1 MKDGLILV
9 YKRKGNTSRRVVE
22 NISKK
27 YNTKAGHIGT
37 LDPMAKGLLP
47 ILVGNSCKL
56 SKYLMEHDKTYLVE
70 MKFGYYTET
79 LDIEGNILEED
90 IQFRENNIVDNEFF
104 DKVIAA
110 MKKEMGTK
118 KQIPPIY
125 SAKKLN
131 GNKLYEIARKDKEK
145 AIEMAK
151 EKAKEITIYNMY
163 DISLKELWD
172 NNPKDIV
179 LSFKVECSSGTYIR
193 SLVRDIAED
202 MKTIAIMTDLKRITV
217 GEYSFDYEEIDEQ
230 KHKDEDSQKE
240 VDEIILKEYTEEEV
254 LKHNFKN
261 SINLDKNRKKAFLV
275 GLSTRIDTNKY
286 SDGIYLVSIEDE
298 IIGLRRNKRWGN
310 KKKVCSKQI
319 C

>member
-1 MKDGLILV
+1 MENGLILV
-9 YKRKGNTSRRVVE
+9 YKRKGKTSRNVVE

-27 YNTKAGHIGT
+27 YGVKAGHIGT

-47 ILVGNSCKL
+47 VLVGNTCKL

-70 MKFGYYTET
+70 MKFGYNTET
-79 LDIEGNILEED
+79 LDIEGEILEED
-90 IQFRENNIVDNEFF
+90 KSFRENNIVDNEFF
-104 DKVIAA
+104 DMIIIA
-110 MKKEMGTK
+110 MKKELGTK

-131 GNKLYEIARKDKEK
+131 GKKLYEIAREDKEK

-193 SLVRDIAED
+193 SLVRDIAEN
-202 MKTIAIMTDLKRITV
+202 MGTIAIMTDLRRIAV
-217 GEYSFDYEEIDEQ
+217 GNYDNIIEDINENID
-230 KHKDEDSQKE
+230 KE
-240 VDEIILKEYTEEEV
+240 EIILKKYTEEEV
-254 LKHNFKN
+254 LKDNFKN
-261 SINLDKNRKKAFLV
+261 NINLDKDRKKAFLV
-275 GLSTRIDTNKY
+275 GLSTRVNKDKY
-286 SDGIYLVSIEDE
+286 NDGIYLVNIEGE
-298 IIGLRRNKRWGN
+298 VIGLR
-310 KKKVCSKQI
+310 
-319 C
+319 

>member
-1 MKDGLILV
+1 MENGLILV
-9 YKRKGNTSRRVVE
+9 YKRKGKTSRNVVE

-27 YNTKAGHIGT
+27 YGAKAGHIGT

-70 MKFGYYTET
+70 MKFGYNTET
-79 LDIEGNILEED
+79 LDIEGKILEED
-90 IQFRENNIVDNEFF
+90 IHFRENNIVDNEFF
-104 DKVIAA
+104 DMIIMA
-110 MKKEMGTK
+110 MKKELGTK

-131 GNKLYEIARKDKEK
+131 GKKLYEIARKDKEK

-172 NNPKDIV
+172 NYPKDIV

-193 SLVRDIAED
+193 SLVRDIAEN
-202 MKTIAIMTDLKRITV
+202 MGTIAIMTDLRRIAV
-217 GEYSFDYEEIDEQ
+217 GNYNNIIEDIDENI
-230 KHKDEDSQKE
+230 EE
-240 VDEIILKEYTEEEV
+240 EEIILKKYTEEEV
-254 LKHNFKN
+254 LKDNFKN
-261 SINLDKNRKKAFLV
+261 NINLDKDRKKAFLV
-275 GLSTRIDTNKY
+275 GLSTRVNKDKY
-286 SDGIYLVSIEDE
+286 NDGIYLVNIEGE
-298 IIGLRRNKRWGN
+298 VIGLR
-310 KKKVCSKQI
+310 
-319 C
+319 

>member
-1 MKDGLILV
+1 MENGLILV
-9 YKRKGNTSRRVVE
+9 YKKKGKTSRNVVE

-27 YNTKAGHIGT
+27 YGVKAGHIGT

-47 ILVGNSCKL
+47 VLVGNTCKL

-70 MKFGYYTET
+70 MKFGYNTET
-79 LDIEGNILEED
+79 LDIEGEILEED
-90 IQFRENNIVDNEFF
+90 KSFRENNIVDNEFF
-104 DKVIAA
+104 DMIIIA
-110 MKKEMGTK
+110 MKKELGTK

-131 GNKLYEIARKDKEK
+131 GKKLYEIAREDKEK

-193 SLVRDIAED
+193 SLVRDIAEN
-202 MKTIAIMTDLKRITV
+202 MGTIAIMTDLRRIAV
-217 GEYSFDYEEIDEQ
+217 GNYDNIIEEIDENI
-230 KHKDEDSQKE
+230 DEE
-240 VDEIILKEYTEEEV
+240 EIILKKYTEEEV
-254 LKHNFKN
+254 LKDNFKN
-261 SINLDKNRKKAFLV
+261 NINLDKDRKKAFLV
-275 GLSTRIDTNKY
+275 GLSTRVNEDKY
-286 SDGIYLVSIEDE
+286 NDGIYLVNIEGE
-298 IIGLRRNKRWGN
+298 VIGLR
-310 KKKVCSKQI
+310 
-319 C
+319 

>member
-47 ILVGNSCKL
+47 ILIGNSCKL

-70 MKFGYYTET
+70 MKFGYNTET
-79 LDIEGNILEED
+79 LDIEGEILEED
-90 IQFRENNIVDNEFF
+90 KLFRENNIVDNKFF
-104 DKVIAA
+104 DMIIMA
-110 MKKEMGTK
+110 MKKELGSK

-131 GNKLYEIARKDKEK
+131 GKKLYEIARKDKEK

-172 NNPKDIV
+172 NDPKDIV

-193 SLVRDIAED
+193 SLVRDIAEN
-202 MKTIAIMTDLKRITV
+202 MGTIAIMTDLRRIAV
-217 GEYSFDYEEIDEQ
+217 GNYDNIDNIIEDIDENI
-230 KHKDEDSQKE
+230 EE
-240 VDEIILKEYTEEEV
+240 EEIILKKYTEEEV
-254 LKHNFKN
+254 LKDNFKN
-261 SINLDKNRKKAFLV
+261 NINLDKDRKKAFLV
-275 GLSTRIDTNKY
+275 GLSTRVNKDKY
-286 SDGIYLVSIEDE
+286 NDGIYLVNIEGE
-298 IIGLRRNKRWGN
+298 VIGLR
-310 KKKVCSKQI
+310 
-319 C
+319 

>member
-1 MKDGLILV
+1 MENGLILV
-9 YKRKGNTSRRVVE
+9 YKRKGKTSRNVVE

-27 YNTKAGHIGT
+27 YGVKAGHIGT

-47 ILVGNSCKL
+47 VLVGNTCKL

-70 MKFGYYTET
+70 MKFGYNTET
-79 LDIEGNILEED
+79 LDIEGEILEED
-90 IQFRENNIVDNEFF
+90 KLFRENNIVDNEFF
-104 DKVIAA
+104 DMIIMA
-110 MKKEMGTK
+110 MKKELGTK

-131 GNKLYEIARKDKEK
+131 GKKLYEIARKDKEK

-193 SLVRDIAED
+193 SLVRDIAEN
-202 MKTIAIMTDLKRITV
+202 MGTIAIMTDLRRISV
-217 GEYSFDYEEIDEQ
+217 GNYNNIIEDIDENI
-230 KHKDEDSQKE
+230 DEE
-240 VDEIILKEYTEEEV
+240 EIILKKYTEEEV
-254 LKHNFKN
+254 LKDNFKN
-261 SINLDKNRKKAFLV
+261 NINLNKDRKKAFLV
-275 GLSTRIDTNKY
+275 GLFTRVNKDKY
-286 SDGIYLVSIEDE
+286 NDGIYLVNIEGE
-298 IIGLRRNKRWGN
+298 VIGLR
-310 KKKVCSKQI
+310 
-319 C
+319 

>member
-1 MKDGLILV
+1 MKNGLILV

-22 NISKK
+22 KISKK

-47 ILVGNSCKL
+47 VLVGNTCKL

-70 MKFGYYTET
+70 MKFGYNTET
-79 LDIEGNILEED
+79 LDIEGEILEED
-90 IQFRENNIVDNEFF
+90 KSFRENNIVDNEFF
-104 DKVIAA
+104 DMIIIA
-110 MKKEMGTK
+110 MKKELGTK

-131 GNKLYEIARKDKEK
+131 GKKLYEIARKDKEK

-193 SLVRDIAED
+193 SLVRDIAEN
-202 MKTIAIMTDLKRITV
+202 MGTIAIMTDLRRIAV
-217 GEYSFDYEEIDEQ
+217 GNYNNIIEEIDENIN
-230 KHKDEDSQKE
+230 EE
-240 VDEIILKEYTEEEV
+240 EIILKKYTEEEV
-254 LKHNFKN
+254 LKDNFKN
-261 SINLDKNRKKAFLV
+261 NINLDKDRKKAFLV
-275 GLSTRIDTNKY
+275 GLSTRVNKDKY
-286 SDGIYLVSIEDE
+286 NDGIYLVNIEGE
-298 IIGLRRNKRWGN
+298 VIGLRRNKKWRN
-310 KKKVCSKQI
+310 KKKVCNK
-319 C
+319 

>member
-1 MKDGLILV
+1 MENGLILV
-9 YKRKGNTSRRVVE
+9 YKKKGKTSRNVVE

-27 YNTKAGHIGT
+27 YGVKAGHIGT

-47 ILVGNSCKL
+47 VLVGNTCKL

-70 MKFGYYTET
+70 MKFGYNTET
-79 LDIEGNILEED
+79 LDIEGEILEED
-90 IQFRENNIVDNEFF
+90 RSFRENNIVDNEFF
-104 DKVIAA
+104 DMIIIA
-110 MKKEMGTK
+110 MKKELGTK

-131 GNKLYEIARKDKEK
+131 GKKLYEIARKDKEK

-193 SLVRDIAED
+193 SLVRDIAEN
-202 MKTIAIMTDLKRITV
+202 MGTIAIMTDLRRIAV
-217 GEYSFDYEEIDEQ
+217 GNYNNIDNIIEDIDENI
-230 KHKDEDSQKE
+230 DEE
-240 VDEIILKEYTEEEV
+240 EIILKKYTEEEV
-254 LKHNFKN
+254 LKDNFKN
-261 SINLDKNRKKAFLV
+261 NINLDKDRKKAFLV
-275 GLSTRIDTNKY
+275 GLSTRVNKDKY
-286 SDGIYLVSIEDE
+286 NDGIYLVNIEGE
-298 IIGLRRNKRWGN
+298 VIGLR
-310 KKKVCSKQI
+310 
-319 C
+319 

>member
-1 MKDGLILV
+1 MENGLILV
-9 YKRKGNTSRRVVE
+9 YKRKGKTSRNVVE

-27 YNTKAGHIGT
+27 YGVKAGHIGT

-70 MKFGYYTET
+70 MKFGYNTET
-79 LDIEGNILEED
+79 LDIEGKILEED
-90 IQFRENNIVDNEFF
+90 IHFRENNIVDNEFF
-104 DKVIAA
+104 DMIIMA
-110 MKKEMGTK
+110 MKKELGTK

-131 GNKLYEIARKDKEK
+131 GKKLYEIARKDKEK

-172 NNPKDIV
+172 NDPKDIV

-193 SLVRDIAED
+193 SLVRDIAEN
-202 MKTIAIMTDLKRITV
+202 MGTIAIMTDLRRIAV
-217 GEYSFDYEEIDEQ
+217 GNYNNIIEDIDENI
-230 KHKDEDSQKE
+230 EE
-240 VDEIILKEYTEEEV
+240 EEIILKKYTEEEV
-254 LKHNFKN
+254 LKDNFKN
-261 SINLDKNRKKAFLV
+261 NINLDKNRKKAFLV
-275 GLSTRIDTNKY
+275 GLSTRVNKDKY
-286 SDGIYLVSIEDE
+286 NDGIYLVNIEGE
-298 IIGLRRNKRWGN
+298 VIGLR
-310 KKKVCSKQI
+310 
-319 C
+319 

>member
-1 MKDGLILV
+1 MENGLILV
-9 YKRKGNTSRRVVE
+9 YKKKGKTSRNVVE

-27 YNTKAGHIGT
+27 YGVKAGHIGT

-47 ILVGNSCKL
+47 VLVGNTCKL

-70 MKFGYYTET
+70 MKFGYNTET
-79 LDIEGNILEED
+79 LDIEGEILEED
-90 IQFRENNIVDNEFF
+90 KSFRENNIVDNEFF
-104 DKVIAA
+104 DMIIIA
-110 MKKEMGTK
+110 MKKELGTK

-131 GNKLYEIARKDKEK
+131 GKKLYEIAREDKEK

-193 SLVRDIAED
+193 SLVRDIAEN
-202 MKTIAIMTDLKRITV
+202 MGTIAIMTDLRRIAV
-217 GEYSFDYEEIDEQ
+217 GNYDNIIEDINENINEE
-230 KHKDEDSQKE
+230 
-240 VDEIILKEYTEEEV
+240 EIILKKYTEEEV
-254 LKHNFKN
+254 LKDNFKN
-261 SINLDKNRKKAFLV
+261 NINLDKDRKKAFLV
-275 GLSTRIDTNKY
+275 GLSTRVNKDKY
-286 SDGIYLVSIEDE
+286 NDGIYLVNIEGE
-298 IIGLRRNKRWGN
+298 VIGLR
-310 KKKVCSKQI
+310 
-319 C
+319 

>member
-1 MKDGLILV
+1 MENGLILV
-9 YKRKGNTSRRVVE
+9 YKRKGKTSRNVVE

-27 YNTKAGHIGT
+27 YGAKAGHIGT

-70 MKFGYYTET
+70 MKFGYNTET
-79 LDIEGNILEED
+79 LDIEGKILEED
-90 IQFRENNIVDNEFF
+90 IHFRENNIVDNEFF
-104 DKVIAA
+104 DMIIMA
-110 MKKEMGTK
+110 MKKELGTK

-131 GNKLYEIARKDKEK
+131 GKKLYEIARKDKEK

-172 NNPKDIV
+172 NDPKDIV

-193 SLVRDIAED
+193 SLVRDIAEN
-202 MKTIAIMTDLKRITV
+202 MGTIAIMTDLRRIAV
-217 GEYSFDYEEIDEQ
+217 GNYNNIIEDIDENI
-230 KHKDEDSQKE
+230 EE
-240 VDEIILKEYTEEEV
+240 EEIILKKYTEEEV
-254 LKHNFKN
+254 LKDNFKN
-261 SINLDKNRKKAFLV
+261 NINLNKDRKKAFLV
-275 GLSTRIDTNKY
+275 GLSTRVNKDKY
-286 SDGIYLVSIEDE
+286 NDGIYLVNIEGE
-298 IIGLRRNKRWGN
+298 VIGLR
-310 KKKVCSKQI
+310 
-319 C
+319 

>member
-1 MKDGLILV
+1 MEDGLILV
-9 YKRKGNTSRRVVE
+9 YKKKGKTSRNVVE

-27 YNTKAGHIGT
+27 YGVKAGHIGT

-47 ILVGNSCKL
+47 VLVGNTCKL

-70 MKFGYYTET
+70 MKFGYNTET
-79 LDIEGNILEED
+79 LDIEGEILEED
-90 IQFRENNIVDNEFF
+90 KSFRENNIVDNEFF
-104 DKVIAA
+104 DMIIIA
-110 MKKEMGTK
+110 MKKELGTK

-131 GNKLYEIARKDKEK
+131 GKKLYEIAREDKKK

-193 SLVRDIAED
+193 SLVRDIAEN
-202 MKTIAIMTDLKRITV
+202 MGTIAIMTDLRRIAF
-217 GEYSFDYEEIDEQ
+217 GNYNNIIEDIDENI
-230 KHKDEDSQKE
+230 EE
-240 VDEIILKEYTEEEV
+240 EEIILKKYTEEEV
-254 LKHNFKN
+254 LKDNFKN
-261 SINLDKNRKKAFLV
+261 NINLDKDRKKAFLV
-275 GLSTRIDTNKY
+275 GLSTRVNKDKY
-286 SDGIYLVSIEDE
+286 NDGIYLVNIEGE
-298 IIGLRRNKRWGN
+298 VIGLR
-310 KKKVCSKQI
+310 
-319 C
+319 

>member
-22 NISKK
+22 KISKK
-27 YNTKAGHIGT
+27 DNTKAGHIGT

-70 MKFGYYTET
+70 MKFGYHTET
-79 LDIEGNILEED
+79 LDSEGEILEED
-90 IQFRENNIVDNEFF
+90 KSFRENNIVDNEFF
-104 DKVIAA
+104 DMIIMA
-110 MKKEMGTK
+110 MKKELGSK

-131 GNKLYEIARKDKEK
+131 GKKLYEIARKDKEK

-193 SLVRDIAED
+193 SLVRDIAEN
-202 MKTIAIMTDLKRITV
+202 MGTIAIMTDLRRIAV
-217 GEYSFDYEEIDEQ
+217 GNYDNIDNIIEDIDENI
-230 KHKDEDSQKE
+230 EE
-240 VDEIILKEYTEEEV
+240 EEIILKKYTEEEV
-254 LKHNFKN
+254 LKDNFKN
-261 SINLDKNRKKAFLV
+261 NINLNKDRKKAFLV
-275 GLSTRIDTNKY
+275 GLSTRVNKDKY
-286 SDGIYLVSIEDE
+286 NDGIYLVNIEGE
-298 IIGLRRNKRWGN
+298 VIGLR
-310 KKKVCSKQI
+310 
-319 C
+319 

>member
-1 MKDGLILV
+1 MENGLILV
-9 YKRKGNTSRRVVE
+9 YKKKGKTSRNVVE

-27 YNTKAGHIGT
+27 YGVKAGHIGT

-47 ILVGNSCKL
+47 VLVGNTCKL

-70 MKFGYYTET
+70 MKFGYNTET
-79 LDIEGNILEED
+79 LDIEGEILEED
-90 IQFRENNIVDNEFF
+90 KSFRENNILDNEFF
-104 DKVIAA
+104 DMIIIA
-110 MKKEMGTK
+110 MKKELGTK

-131 GNKLYEIARKDKEK
+131 GKKLYEIAREDKEK

-193 SLVRDIAED
+193 SLVRDIAEN
-202 MKTIAIMTDLKRITV
+202 MGTIAIMTDLRRIAV
-217 GEYSFDYEEIDEQ
+217 GNYDNIIEEIDENI
-230 KHKDEDSQKE
+230 DEE
-240 VDEIILKEYTEEEV
+240 EIILKKYTEEEV
-254 LKHNFKN
+254 LKDNFKN
-261 SINLDKNRKKAFLV
+261 NINLDKDRKKAFLV
-275 GLSTRIDTNKY
+275 GLSTRVNEDKY
-286 SDGIYLVSIEDE
+286 NDGIYLVNIEGE
-298 IIGLRRNKRWGN
+298 VIGLR
-310 KKKVCSKQI
+310 
-319 C
+319 

>member
-1 MKDGLILV
+1 MENGLILV
-9 YKRKGNTSRRVVE
+9 YKKKGKTSRNVVE

-27 YNTKAGHIGT
+27 YKVKAGHIGT

-47 ILVGNSCKL
+47 VLVGNTCKL

-70 MKFGYYTET
+70 MKFGYNTET
-79 LDIEGNILEED
+79 LDIEGEILEED
-90 IQFRENNIVDNEFF
+90 KSFRENNIVDNEFF
-104 DKVIAA
+104 DMIIIA
-110 MKKEMGTK
+110 MKKELGTK

-131 GNKLYEIARKDKEK
+131 GKKLYEIAREDKEK

-193 SLVRDIAED
+193 SLVRDIAEN
-202 MKTIAIMTDLKRITV
+202 MGTIAIMTDLRRIAV
-217 GEYSFDYEEIDEQ
+217 GNYDNIIEDINENID
-230 KHKDEDSQKE
+230 KE
-240 VDEIILKEYTEEEV
+240 EIILKKYTEEEV
-254 LKHNFKN
+254 LKDNFKN
-261 SINLDKNRKKAFLV
+261 NINLDKDRKKAFLV
-275 GLSTRIDTNKY
+275 GLSTRVNKDKY
-286 SDGIYLVSIEDE
+286 NDGIYLVNIEE
-298 IIGLRRNKRWGN
+298 EVIGLRRNKKWRN
-310 KKKVCSKQI
+310 KKKVCNK
-319 C
+319 

>member
-1 MKDGLILV
+1 MEDGLILV
-9 YKRKGNTSRRVVE
+9 YKKKGKTSRNVVE

-27 YNTKAGHIGT
+27 YGVKAGHIGT

-47 ILVGNSCKL
+47 VLVGNTCKL

-70 MKFGYYTET
+70 MKFGYNTET
-79 LDIEGNILEED
+79 LDIEGEILEED
-90 IQFRENNIVDNEFF
+90 KSFRENNIVDNEFF
-104 DKVIAA
+104 DMIIIA
-110 MKKEMGTK
+110 MKKELGTK

-131 GNKLYEIARKDKEK
+131 GKKLYEIARKDKEK

-193 SLVRDIAED
+193 SLVRDIAEN
-202 MKTIAIMTDLKRITV
+202 MGTIAIMTDLRRIAV
-217 GEYSFDYEEIDEQ
+217 GNYNNIDNIIEEIDENIN
-230 KHKDEDSQKE
+230 EE
-240 VDEIILKEYTEEEV
+240 EIILKKYTEEEV
-254 LKHNFKN
+254 LKDNFKN
-261 SINLDKNRKKAFLV
+261 NINLDKDRKKAFLV
-275 GLSTRIDTNKY
+275 GLSTRVNKDKY
-286 SDGIYLVSIEDE
+286 NDGIYLVNIEGE
-298 IIGLRRNKRWGN
+298 VIGLR
-310 KKKVCSKQI
+310 
-319 C
+319 

>member
-1 MKDGLILV
+1 MENGLILV
-9 YKRKGNTSRRVVE
+9 YKRKGKTSRNVVE

-27 YNTKAGHIGT
+27 YGVKAGHIGT

-47 ILVGNSCKL
+47 VLVGNTCKL

-70 MKFGYYTET
+70 MKFGYNTET
-79 LDIEGNILEED
+79 LDIEGEILEED
-90 IQFRENNIVDNEFF
+90 KSFRENNIVDNEFF
-104 DKVIAA
+104 DMIIIA
-110 MKKEMGTK
+110 MKKELGTK

-131 GNKLYEIARKDKEK
+131 GKKLYEIARKDKEK

-193 SLVRDIAED
+193 SLVRDIAEN
-202 MKTIAIMTDLKRITV
+202 MGTIAIMTDLRRIAV
-217 GEYSFDYEEIDEQ
+217 GNYDNVIEEIDENIN
-230 KHKDEDSQKE
+230 EE
-240 VDEIILKEYTEEEV
+240 EIILKKYTEEEV
-254 LKHNFKN
+254 LKGNFKN
-261 SINLDKNRKKAFLV
+261 NINLDKDRKRAFLV
-275 GLSTRIDTNKY
+275 GLSTRINKDKY
-286 SDGIYLVSIEDE
+286 NDGIYLVNIEGE
-298 IIGLRRNKRWGN
+298 VIGLR
-310 KKKVCSKQI
+310 
-319 C
+319 

>member
-1 MKDGLILV
+1 MEDGLILV
-9 YKRKGNTSRRVVE
+9 YKKKGKTSRNVVE

-27 YNTKAGHIGT
+27 YGVKAGHIGT

-47 ILVGNSCKL
+47 VLVGNTCKL

-70 MKFGYYTET
+70 MKFGYNTET
-79 LDIEGNILEED
+79 LDIEGEILEED
-90 IQFRENNIVDNEFF
+90 KSFRENNIVDNEFF
-104 DKVIAA
+104 DMIIIA
-110 MKKEMGTK
+110 MKKELGTK

-131 GNKLYEIARKDKEK
+131 GKKLYEIAREDKEK

-193 SLVRDIAED
+193 SLVRDIAEN
-202 MKTIAIMTDLKRITV
+202 MGTIAIMTDLRRIAV
-217 GEYSFDYEEIDEQ
+217 GNYNNIDNIIKEIDENIN
-230 KHKDEDSQKE
+230 EE
-240 VDEIILKEYTEEEV
+240 EIILKKYTEEEV
-254 LKHNFKN
+254 LKDNFKN
-261 SINLDKNRKKAFLV
+261 NINLDKDRKKAFLV
-275 GLSTRIDTNKY
+275 GLSTRVNKDKY
-286 SDGIYLVSIEDE
+286 NDGIYLVNIEE
-298 IIGLRRNKRWGN
+298 EVIGLRRNKKWRN
-310 KKKVCSKQI
+310 KKKVCNK
-319 C
+319 

>member
-1 MKDGLILV
+1 MEDGLILV
-9 YKRKGNTSRRVVE
+9 YKKKGKTSRNVVE

-27 YNTKAGHIGT
+27 YGVKAGHIGT

-70 MKFGYYTET
+70 MKFGYNTET
-79 LDIEGNILEED
+79 LDIEGEILEED
-90 IQFRENNIVDNEFF
+90 KSFRENNIVDNEFF
-104 DKVIAA
+104 DMIIIA
-110 MKKEMGTK
+110 MKKELGTK

-131 GNKLYEIARKDKEK
+131 GKKLYEIARKDKEK

-172 NNPKDIV
+172 NNPKDIL

-193 SLVRDIAED
+193 SLVRDIAEN
-202 MKTIAIMTDLKRITV
+202 MGTIAIMTDLRRIAV
-217 GEYSFDYEEIDEQ
+217 GNYNNIDNIIEDIDENI
-230 KHKDEDSQKE
+230 DEE
-240 VDEIILKEYTEEEV
+240 EIILKKYTEEEV
-254 LKHNFKN
+254 LKDNFKN
-261 SINLDKNRKKAFLV
+261 NINLDKDRKKAFLV
-275 GLSTRIDTNKY
+275 GLSTRVNKDKY
-286 SDGIYLVSIEDE
+286 NDGIYLVNIEGE
-298 IIGLRRNKRWGN
+298 VIGLRRNKKWRN
-310 KKKVCSKQI
+310 KKKVCNK
-319 C
+319 

>member
-1 MKDGLILV
+1 MEDGLILV
-9 YKRKGNTSRRVVE
+9 YKRKGKTSRNVVE

-27 YNTKAGHIGT
+27 YKVKAGHIGT

-47 ILVGNSCKL
+47 VLVGNTCKL

-70 MKFGYYTET
+70 MKFGYNTET
-79 LDIEGNILEED
+79 LDIEGEILEED
-90 IQFRENNIVDNEFF
+90 KSFRENNIVDNEFF
-104 DKVIAA
+104 DMIIIA
-110 MKKEMGTK
+110 MKKELGTK

-131 GNKLYEIARKDKEK
+131 GKKLYEIAREDKEK

-193 SLVRDIAED
+193 SLVRDIAEN
-202 MKTIAIMTDLKRITV
+202 MGTIAIMTDLRRIAV
-217 GEYSFDYEEIDEQ
+217 GNYDNIIEDINENID
-230 KHKDEDSQKE
+230 KE
-240 VDEIILKEYTEEEV
+240 EIILKKYTEEEV
-254 LKHNFKN
+254 LKDNFKN
-261 SINLDKNRKKAFLV
+261 NINLDKDRKKAFLV
-275 GLSTRIDTNKY
+275 GLSTRVNKDKY
-286 SDGIYLVSIEDE
+286 NDGIYLVNIEE
-298 IIGLRRNKRWGN
+298 EVIGLRRNKKWRN
-310 KKKVCSKQI
+310 KKKVCNK
-319 C
+319 

>member
-1 MKDGLILV
+1 MENGLILV
-9 YKRKGNTSRRVVE
+9 YKRKGKTSRNVVE

-27 YNTKAGHIGT
+27 YGAKAGHIGT

-70 MKFGYYTET
+70 MKFGYNTET
-79 LDIEGNILEED
+79 LDIEGEILEED
-90 IQFRENNIVDNEFF
+90 KSFRENNIVDNEFF
-104 DKVIAA
+104 DMIITA
-110 MKKEMGTK
+110 MKKELGSK

-131 GNKLYEIARKDKEK
+131 GKKLYEIARKDKEK

-172 NNPKDIV
+172 NDPKDIV

-193 SLVRDIAED
+193 SLVRDIAEN
-202 MKTIAIMTDLKRITV
+202 MGTIAIMTDLRRIAV
-217 GEYSFDYEEIDEQ
+217 GNYNNIIEDIDENI
-230 KHKDEDSQKE
+230 EE
-240 VDEIILKEYTEEEV
+240 EEIILKKYTEEEV
-254 LKHNFKN
+254 LKDNFKN
-261 SINLDKNRKKAFLV
+261 NINLDKDRKKAFLV
-275 GLSTRIDTNKY
+275 GLSTRVNKDKY
-286 SDGIYLVSIEDE
+286 NDGIYLVNIEE
-298 IIGLRRNKRWGN
+298 EVIGLR
-310 KKKVCSKQI
+310 
-319 C
+319 

>member
-1 MKDGLILV
+1 MEDGLILV
-9 YKRKGNTSRRVVE
+9 YKKKGKTSRNVVE

-27 YNTKAGHIGT
+27 YGVKAGHIGT

-47 ILVGNSCKL
+47 VLVGNTCKL

-70 MKFGYYTET
+70 MKFGYNTET
-79 LDIEGNILEED
+79 LDIEGEILEED
-90 IQFRENNIVDNEFF
+90 KSFRENNIVDNEFF
-104 DKVIAA
+104 DMIIIA
-110 MKKEMGTK
+110 MKKELGTK

-131 GNKLYEIARKDKEK
+131 GKKLYEIAREDKEK

-193 SLVRDIAED
+193 SLVRDIAEN
-202 MKTIAIMTDLKRITV
+202 MGTIAIMTDLRRIAV
-217 GEYSFDYEEIDEQ
+217 GNYNNIDNIIKEIDENIN
-230 KHKDEDSQKE
+230 EE
-240 VDEIILKEYTEEEV
+240 EIILKKYTEEEV
-254 LKHNFKN
+254 LKDNFKN
-261 SINLDKNRKKAFLV
+261 NINLDKDRKKAFLV
-275 GLSTRIDTNKY
+275 GLSTRINKDKY
-286 SDGIYLVSIEDE
+286 NDGIYLVNIEGE
-298 IIGLRRNKRWGN
+298 VIGLRRNKKWRN
-310 KKKVCSKQI
+310 KKKVCNK
-319 C
+319 